1 MMNHIHKK
9 TRIAFFA
16 LLLTLPLLFT
26 GCGETGNYGYP
37 SKVVLTKSGGS
48 KEVKGNDALYLIEIC
63 DYDGNGEVS
72 KVFGAAGDSMIV
84 SYQWLTIK
92 AKKGDTKLQL
102 IAAPKQSGKSRTLYV
117 HAPVM
122 DTGAEIKVVQ

>member
-48 KEVKGNDALYLIEIC
+48 KEVKGNDSPYLIEIL

>member
-1 MMNHIHKK
+1 MKK
-9 TRIAFFA
+9 TLYT
-16 LLLTLPLLFT
+16 LLLTLPLLFA

-48 KEVKGNDALYLIEIC
+48 KEVKGNDSPYLIEIL

-92 AKKGDTKLQL
+92 AKKGDSKLQL

>member
-1 MMNHIHKK
+1 MKK
-9 TRIAFFA
+9 TLYT
-16 LLLTLPLLFT
+16 LLLTLPLLFI

-122 DTGAEIKVVQ
+122 DTGAEITVVQ

>member
-9 TRIAFFA
+9 TRIAFSA
-16 LLLTLPLLFT
+16 LLLTLSLLFA

-48 KEVKGNDALYLIEIC
+48 KEVKGNDAPYLIEIH

-92 AKKGDTKLQL
+92 AKKGDTKIQL

-117 HAPVM
+117 HAPIT
-122 DTGAEIKVVQ
+122 DSEAEIKVVQ

>member
-9 TRIAFFA
+9 TRIAFFV

-37 SKVVLTKSGGS
+37 SKIVLTKSGGS
-48 KEVKGNDALYLIEIC
+48 KEVKGNDAPYLIEIR

-72 KVFGAAGDSMIV
+72 KVFGAASDSMIV

-102 IAAPKQSGKSRTLYV
+102 IATPKQSGKSRTLYV
-117 HAPVM
+117 HAPIT
-122 DTGAEIKVVQ
+122 DSEAEIKVVQ

>member
-1 MMNHIHKK
+1 MHQLHKK
-9 TRIAFFA
+9 TKGALLT
-16 LLLTLPLLFT
+16 LLLTLPLLFA

-48 KEVKGNDALYLIEIC
+48 KEVKGNASPYLIEIL

-92 AKKGDTKLQL
+92 AKKGDSKLQL

>member
-1 MMNHIHKK
+1 MRQLHKK
-9 TRIAFFA
+9 TKGAFLA

-48 KEVKGNDALYLIEIC
+48 KEVKGNDSPYLIEIR

-72 KVFGAAGDSMIV
+72 KVFGEHKDSLIV

-92 AKKGDTKLQL
+92 AKKGEGKLLL
-102 IAAPKQSGKSRTLYV
+102 IATPKQSGKSRKLYV
-117 HAPVM
+117 HAPIT
-122 DTGAEIKVVQ
+122 DSEAEIKVVQ

>member
-1 MMNHIHKK
+1 MKK
-9 TRIAFFA
+9 TLYT
-16 LLLTLPLLFT
+16 LLLTLPLLFI

-48 KEVKGNDALYLIEIC
+48 KEVKGNDSPYLIEIH

-102 IAAPKQSGKSRTLYV
+102 IATPKQSGKSRTLYI

>member
-1 MMNHIHKK
+1 MKK
-9 TRIAFFA
+9 TLYT
-16 LLLTLPLLFT
+16 LLLTLPLLFI
-26 GCGETGNYGYP
+26 GCSETGNYGYP

>member
-48 KEVKGNDALYLIEIC
+48 KEVKGNDSPYLIEIH

>member
-9 TRIAFFA
+9 TRIAFFV

-26 GCGETGNYGYP
+26 GSGETGNYGYP

-48 KEVKGNDALYLIEIC
+48 KEVKGNDAPYLIEIR
-63 DYDGNGEVS
+63 DYDGNGEES

-102 IAAPKQSGKSRTLYV
+102 IATPKQSGKSRKLYV
-117 HAPVM
+117 HAPIT
-122 DTGAEIKVVQ
+122 DSEAEIKVVQ

>member
-48 KEVKGNDALYLIEIC
+48 KEVKGNDAPYLIEIH

>member
-9 TRIAFFA
+9 TRIAFFV

-26 GCGETGNYGYP
+26 CCGETGNYGYP

-102 IAAPKQSGKSRTLYV
+102 IATPKQSGKSRKLYV
-117 HAPVM
+117 HAPIT
-122 DTGAEIKVVQ
+122 DSEAEIKVVQ

>member
-1 MMNHIHKK
+1 MHQLHKK
-9 TRIAFFA
+9 TKGAFLT
-16 LLLTLPLLFT
+16 LLLTLPLLFA

-48 KEVKGNDALYLIEIC
+48 KEVKGNASPYLIEIL

-92 AKKGDTKLQL
+92 AKKGEAKLLL

>member
-1 MMNHIHKK
+1 MHQLHKK
-9 TRIAFFA
+9 TKGAFLT

-48 KEVKGNDALYLIEIC
+48 KEVKGNDSPYLIEIL

-92 AKKGDTKLQL
+92 AKKGEVKLLL

>member
-9 TRIAFFA
+9 TRIAFFV

-48 KEVKGNDALYLIEIC
+48 KEVKGNDAPYLIEIR

-92 AKKGDTKLQL
+92 AKKGEGKLLL
-102 IAAPKQSGKSRTLYV
+102 IAAPKQSGKSRKLYV
-117 HAPVM
+117 HAPIT
-122 DTGAEIKVVQ
+122 DSEAEIKVVQ

>member
-1 MMNHIHKK
+1 MKK
-9 TRIAFFA
+9 TLYT

-26 GCGETGNYGYP
+26 SCGKTSNYGYP

-48 KEVKGNDALYLIEIC
+48 KEVKGNDAPYLIEIR

>member
-1 MMNHIHKK
+1 MNHIHKK

-48 KEVKGNDALYLIEIC
+48 KEVKGNDSPYLIEIL

>member
-1 MMNHIHKK
+1 MKK
-9 TRIAFFA
+9 TLYT
-16 LLLTLPLLFT
+16 LLLTLPLLFI

-72 KVFGAAGDSMIV
+72 KVFGAAGESMIV

>member
-16 LLLTLPLLFT
+16 LLLTLPLLFA

-48 KEVKGNDALYLIEIC
+48 KEVKGNDSPYLIEIL

>member
-48 KEVKGNDALYLIEIC
+48 KEVKGNDAPYLIEIN

>member
-1 MMNHIHKK
+1 MKK
-9 TRIAFFA
+9 TLYT

-48 KEVKGNDALYLIEIC
+48 KEVKGNDAPYLIEIC

-102 IAAPKQSGKSRTLYV
+102 IATPKQSGKSRKLYV
-117 HAPVM
+117 HAPIT
-122 DTGAEIKVVQ
+122 DSEAEIKVVQ

>member
-1 MMNHIHKK
+1 MKK
-9 TRIAFFA
+9 TLYTF
-16 LLLTLPLLFT
+16 LLTLPLLFI

>member
-16 LLLTLPLLFT
+16 LLITLPLLFT

-48 KEVKGNDALYLIEIC
+48 KEVKGNDSPYLIEIL

-92 AKKGDTKLQL
+92 AKKGDSKLQL

>member
-48 KEVKGNDALYLIEIC
+48 KEVKGNDSPYLIEIL

-92 AKKGDTKLQL
+92 AKKGDSKLQL

>member
-1 MMNHIHKK
+1 MKK
-9 TRIAFFA
+9 TLYT
-16 LLLTLPLLFT
+16 LLLTLPLLFA

-48 KEVKGNDALYLIEIC
+48 KEVKGNNSPYLIEIR

-102 IAAPKQSGKSRTLYV
+102 IAAPKQSGKSRTL
-117 HAPVM
+117 
-122 DTGAEIKVVQ
+122 

>member
-1 MMNHIHKK
+1 MKK
-9 TRIAFFA
+9 TLYT
-16 LLLTLPLLFT
+16 LLLTLPLLFI

-37 SKVVLTKSGGS
+37 SKVVLTKSGGD
-48 KEVKGNDALYLIEIC
+48 KEVKGTDSPYLIEIR
-63 DYDGNGEVS
+63 DYDGNGAVS
-72 KVFGAAGDSMIV
+72 NPLGTAGDSMIV

>member
-1 MMNHIHKK
+1 MKK
-9 TRIAFFA
+9 TLYT
-16 LLLTLPLLFT
+16 LLLTLPLLFI

-37 SKVVLTKSGGS
+37 SKVVLTKSGGD
-48 KEVKGNDALYLIEIC
+48 KEVKGTDSPYLIEIR
-63 DYDGNGEVS
+63 DYDGNGAVS
-72 KVFGAAGDSMIV
+72 NPLGTAGDSMIV

-102 IAAPKQSGKSRTLYV
+102 IAAPNQSGKSRTLYV

>member
-1 MMNHIHKK
+1 MKK
-9 TRIAFFA
+9 TLYT

-48 KEVKGNDALYLIEIC
+48 KEVKGNDAPYLIEIR
-63 DYDGNGEVS
+63 DYNGSGEVS

-92 AKKGDTKLQL
+92 AKKGESKLLL
-102 IAAPKQSGKSRTLYV
+102 IAAPNQSGKSRTLYV

>member
-1 MMNHIHKK
+1 MKK
-9 TRIAFFA
+9 TLYT
-16 LLLTLPLLFT
+16 LLLTLPLLFI

-72 KVFGAAGDSMIV
+72 NVFGAAGDSMIV

>member
-1 MMNHIHKK
+1 MKK
-9 TRIAFFA
+9 TLYT
-16 LLLTLPLLFT
+16 LLLTLPLLFI

-48 KEVKGNDALYLIEIC
+48 KEVKGNDSPYLIEIL

-92 AKKGDTKLQL
+92 AKKGDSKLQL